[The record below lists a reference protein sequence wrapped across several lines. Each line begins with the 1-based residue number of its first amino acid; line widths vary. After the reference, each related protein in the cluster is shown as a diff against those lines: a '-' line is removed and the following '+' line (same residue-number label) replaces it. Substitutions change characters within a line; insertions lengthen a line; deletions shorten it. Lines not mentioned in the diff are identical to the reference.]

1 MCSGCNAS
9 DLRANKEGESRVRC
23 DESRRSK
30 YVTEYEL
37 APCFE
42 ILQSCS
48 QLGVKQ
54 GQTLGKRFVALLGEG
69 LQSLFFMPDGLI
81 HPSAWRKNSTK
92 FAVASLPYAGGALG
106 HRGGAMQ
113 HFRHVVAER

>member
-1 MCSGCNAS
+1 MCSGCNATE
-9 DLRANKEGESRVRC
+9 LRAHKEGETRARC
-23 DESRRSK
+23 DERRRSK

-37 APCFE
+37 APRFE

-69 LQSLFFMPDGLI
+69 LQSLFFMPNGLI
-81 HPSAWRKNSTK
+81 HPSAWKGNSRKFTCRIVHKRPSESCK
-92 FAVASLPYAGGALG
+92 DGF
-106 HRGGAMQ
+106 
-113 HFRHVVAER
+113 